1 MDGELLPRLLERLCD
16 VQTLLPD
23 LLARL
28 CSLSGSPTPAPSIS
42 DSTVT
47 LLARG
52 SHAALR
58 NRLADGIHCTV
69 QYTVRTVYTVLYIRI
84 CVLVIHKFI

>member
-1 MDGELLPRLLERLCD
+1 MDEYPHVDGELLPRLLERLCD

-58 NRLADGIHCTV
+58 DRLADGIHA
-69 QYTVRTVYTVLYIRI
+69 LYYSIVFVSYI
-84 CVLVIHKFI
+84 DD